1 MLGPIGQEKVSGRQ
15 LKADQL
21 LSLLLICNV
30 KVFKCTLIQKFSI
43 LTWDSWG
50 LSLYIVFYRG
60 VYSYFDQILYFE
72 GRTSHP
78 SLVSLLLLIQYSSF
92 LINKKKVYLDLGKD
106 VGRIFLLK
114 LEVWTRINH
123 FIFLDIYK
131 FHLIPKLLRNSN
143 FVSGPT
149 IQGTVSCSWLKFLSF
164 N

>member
-1 MLGPIGQEKVSGRQ
+1 MLWDLLHLYSFLWASCIVVFRGVPLSVLQLNWIAIYDSKV
-15 LKADQL
+15 
-21 LSLLLICNV
+21 
-30 KVFKCTLIQKFSI
+30 
-43 LTWDSWG
+43 WDSWR
-50 LSLYIVFYRG
+50 LSLYIVLYSG
-60 VYSYFDQILYFE
+60 VYSYFDWILYFE

-114 LEVWTRINH
+114 LEVWTRINY